1 MNRAMTPRT
10 PQTDAEWAA
19 YRDLRWRVLRAPWG
33 QPPTADADED
43 QFPCTHLAIF
53 GDDGQAIAVGRLVC
67 KSPHEAQ
74 IRSMAVDERYRGQ
87 GLGRKIMSH
96 LEQAARDAGVRSIVL
111 HARENAVEFYARQ
124 GYQVVGQGPLLF
136 GVIHH
141 ATMTK
146 TL

>member
-1 MNRAMTPRT
+1 MQVRS
-10 PQTDAEWAA
+10 PQTDAEWTA

-53 GDDGQAIAVGRLVC
+53 DGDGQAIAVGRLVC

-87 GLGRKIMSH
+87 GLGRRIMSR
-96 LEQAARDAGVRSIVL
+96 LEQAARDVGVRSIVL
-111 HARENAVEFYARQ
+111 QARENAVDFYARQ
-124 GYQVVGQGPLLF
+124 GYEVVGDGPLLF

-141 ATMTK
+141 ATMRK
-146 TL
+146 QL